1 MGKIKDIT
9 NQRFGNL
16 IAIENTGKRDNGRNL
31 IWLCKCDCGNT
42 CEVSGNNL
50 RTGHTKSCGC
60 LKQIKCSEIGKKQT
74 IVDEINNQ
82 YGKLTVI
89 EFDSIKNHIAYWKC
103 RCKCGNEIIVAGNH
117 LRSGHTK
124 SCGCIKS
131 FGEEKINKIL
141 SNSQINYSSQYTIF
155 INSSYMRFDY
165 AIFDDLNNLLRLIEF
180 DGEQH
185 FNSKS
190 PWYENTHRN
199 DVIKNKYCIDNNI
212 PLVRIPYWEIDN
224 LDLNLILG
232 DKYLQ

>member
-9 NQRFGNL
+9 NIRFGNL
-16 IAIENTGKRDNGRNL
+16 VAIKNTGKRDKGRNL
-31 IWLCKCDCGNT
+31 IWLCQCDCGNT

-60 LKQIKCSEIGKKQT
+60 LKQVKCAEIGKKQQ
-74 IVDEINNQ
+74 IISEIGNTYN
-82 YGKLTVI
+82 KLTVI
-89 EFDSIKNHIAYWKC
+89 EYDGIKDHNAYWKC
-103 RCKCGNEIIVAGNH
+103 KCECGNEIIVSGNH

-124 SCGCIKS
+124 SCGCLKS
-131 FGEEKINKIL
+131 AGEEKINKIL
-141 SNSQINYSSQYTIF
+141 SESGINYSAQYTVF

-165 AIFDDLNNLLRLIEF
+165 AIFDNANKLLRFIEF

-185 FNSKS
+185 FNPQSN
-190 PWYENTHRN
+190 WYNNTHKN
-199 DVIKNKYCIDNNI
+199 DLLKNQYCTDNNI
-212 PLVRIPYWEIDN
+212 PLIRIPYWEINN